1 MSIIKSNTMEIT
13 TETIKELRDQTG
25 ISVMQCK
32 KALEEA
38 KGDMEKAVMILKKK
52 SGEIASKKAGRSL
65 GSGTIVAYIHAG
77 GSVGSMIEL
86 ACETDFVAKN
96 EEFKQLAYDIAM
108 HAAATNPEFISPDD
122 ISPEDKNKAMEMFKK
137 EVAESDKPKEIKKKM
152 LEGKLSSYFNERT
165 LLEQSFVK
173 NPDVTIKGLLESA
186 VQKFGERTEITNF
199 TRFSI

>member
-1 MSIIKSNTMEIT
+1 MIT

-38 KGDMEKAVMILKKK
+38 EGDMEKAVMLLKKK

-65 GSGTIVAYIHAG
+65 GSGTIAAYIHAG
-77 GSVGSMIEL
+77 GSVGSMVEL
-86 ACETDFVAKN
+86 SCETDFVAKN

-122 ISPEDKNKAMEMFKK
+122 ISDEDKKKAMEMFEKA
-137 EVAESDKPKEIKKKM
+137 VAESDKPEEIKKKM

-173 NPDVTIKGLLESA
+173 NPDVTIKGLLEEA

-199 TRFSI
+199 TRFAI